1 MGAQSTL
8 LAVAAIFILVMI
20 GYLCRRAGVLQKSD
34 SRVIN
39 TVVIYIAMPAY
50 IFVSTHNRPLT
61 IPMLKAPFV
70 LFASEM
76 VVVGLVVLLGR
87 AMKWDGKL
95 IAAMAVASA
104 FGNTGF
110 VGYPLVH
117 AAFGTDP
124 KAMISAVMLDS
135 FGMANILITVGVAII
150 TTLAH
155 EKFNFRNSLE
165 FLKTPLLWAAIIS
178 LLLRKVAMPELVM
191 TVLDYAA
198 KMTVPL
204 AMISIGL
211 CLQARSVS
219 KQPVALG
226 VALFM
231 KLAFLPCLMYIALPW
246 FGVTGVVA
254 NVGVLLGATPSA
266 VFSGILSE
274 RFGADGEFAA
284 SVIFASTLLGI
295 VVIPLVLMA
304 L

>member
-1 MGAQSTL
+1 MGAQGTFF
-8 LAVAAIFILVMI
+8 AVAAIFILVMV
-20 GYLCRRAGVLQKSD
+20 GYVSRHLGVLKKSD

-39 TVVIYIAMPAY
+39 TLLIYIAMPAY

-61 IPMLKAPFV
+61 IPMLKAPVV

-87 AMKWDGKL
+87 ALKWDSKL
-95 IAAMAVASA
+95 IAALAVVSA

-110 VGYPLVH
+110 IGYPLV
-117 AAFGTDP
+117 AAAYGHDP
-124 KAMISAVMLDS
+124 KAAISAVMIDS
-135 FGMANILITVGVAII
+135 FGMANVLYTVGVAII

-155 EKFNFRNSLE
+155 SEFRLRNSLE
-165 FLKTPLLWAAIIS
+165 LLKTPLLWAAIIS

-191 TVLDYAA
+191 TILDYAA

-211 CLQARSVS
+211 CLQARSVT

-231 KLAFLPCLMYIALPW
+231 KLAFLPCLMYIVLPR

-266 VFSGILSE
+266 VFSGILTE
-274 RFGADGEFAA
+274 RFGADDQFAA
-284 SVIFASTLLGI
+284 SAIFASTLLGI